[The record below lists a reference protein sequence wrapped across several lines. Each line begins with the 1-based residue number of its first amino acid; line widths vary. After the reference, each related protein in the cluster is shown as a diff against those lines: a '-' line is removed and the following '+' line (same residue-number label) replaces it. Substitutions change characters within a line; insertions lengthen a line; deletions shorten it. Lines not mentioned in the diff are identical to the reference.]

1 MLSFMNK
8 LPTEKRIAVISALI
22 EGCSVNSTCR
32 MTGVSKPAV
41 LQLLLDVGE
50 ACAEEHDRIVRDVQ
64 AKRVQA
70 DELWAFVA
78 SKAKN
83 TDEKARACGKGDSWL
98 WLALDADSKLII
110 SYLVGLRDGDCA
122 AAFMADLASRL
133 AGRVQLTSDG
143 LKVYLDAVD
152 QAFGGAV
159 DFAQLVKEYT
169 QAIEG
174 QRRYSPAEFCCAH
187 KTPITGAPEEKHIST
202 SFVERVNLSVRMTN
216 RRFTRLTNAFSKKLA
231 NHIASVHLNVFAVN
245 FLKVN
250 RSIKMTPAMASGVT
264 SWQWTVADVV
274 TVLDRW
280 EERQAQAAAQEK
292 AKAAKP
298 SGLVPIKRRGGAAVV
313 SGQTNQ
319 S

>member
-1 MLSFMNK
+1 MNK
-8 LPTEKRIAVISALI
+8 LPTDKRIAVLSALI
-22 EGCSVNSTCR
+22 EGCSISSVVR

-41 LQLLLDVGE
+41 LKLLVDAGE
-50 ACAEEHDRIVRDVQ
+50 ALSEEHDRLVRDVQ
-64 AKRVQA
+64 SKRVQA
-70 DELWAFVA
+70 DELWSFVA
-78 SKAKN
+78 MKQKN
-83 TDEKARACGKGDSWL
+83 ATEAQKACGKGDSWL

-110 SYLVGLRDGDCA
+110 SYLVGLRDADCA
-122 AAFMADLASRL
+122 LAFMTDLAFRL
-133 AGRVQLTSDG
+133 ANRVQLTSDG

-152 QAFGGAV
+152 AAFGANV

-187 KTPITGAPEEKHIST
+187 KTPITGEPDAKHIST

-231 NHIASVHLNVFAVN
+231 NHIASVHINVFAVN
-245 FLKVN
+245 FLKIN
-250 RSIKMTPAMASGVT
+250 RSIRMTPAMAAGIT
-264 SWQWTVADVV
+264 DKLWTVADAVA
-274 TVLDRW
+274 VLERW
-280 EERQAQAAAQEK
+280 EERQAQKEAEEK

-298 SGLVPIKRRGGAAVV
+298 SGLTPIKRRAAVV

-319 S
+319 T